1 MLSVF
6 RKTLFKPNLV
16 LTRSLSSKLIRMKL
30 ESAKFESIL
39 TPELNTLS
47 QLFIKHGYELRI
59 AGGAVRDLLMDKT
72 PTDID
77 FATTATPDQMKE
89 MFEKEE
95 VRMINNK
102 GEEHGTITARI
113 NDKENYEVTTLRID
127 KVTDGRRAEVEF
139 TVDWEVD
146 ANRRDLTINSMFLG
160 LDGILYDYFNG
171 HEDLKSKTVRFV
183 GDPVQRIQ
191 EDYLRILRYF
201 RFYGRIS
208 SEADNHED
216 ETVTAIKDNVGG
228 MDRIS
233 GERIWMEWKKILNG
247 NFSLELTMKM
257 IEVGLGPYIGLP
269 SNPNLGEFNNVL
281 SRCEKL
287 NLKLESTAK
296 LAALLSTEDEVL
308 KLHSRLKLSGLER
321 DLCLFVVKNRENLP
335 PHANPIRPYQFLAV
349 DSKLKPQDTR
359 SFIEQVLIYRGDVD
373 LLQEFSQWTVPR
385 FGVTGH
391 HLKEAGCPPGKMMS
405 LVLGKL
411 KDEWKEQEF
420 KIDVEELVKRIPS
433 VLDAIDP
440 KEIRALSPPRS
451 KKAKHA
457 KMEGLKL

>member
-39 TPELNTLS
+39 TPELKTLS

-321 DLCLFVVKNRENLP
+321 DLCLFV
-335 PHANPIRPYQFLAV
+335 
-349 DSKLKPQDTR
+349 
-359 SFIEQVLIYRGDVD
+359 
-373 LLQEFSQWTVPR
+373 
-385 FGVTGH
+385 
-391 HLKEAGCPPGKMMS
+391 C
-405 LVLGKL
+405 
-411 KDEWKEQEF
+411 
-420 KIDVEELVKRIPS
+420 ELHI
-433 VLDAIDP
+433 
-440 KEIRALSPPRS
+440 
-451 KKAKHA
+451 
-457 KMEGLKL
+457 